1 MRRLILDT
9 DIGGDVDDALA
20 LALCVRHPGI
30 DLRAVTTVSGD
41 TALRARIAARLL
53 QLAGRDDIEVATG
66 EPSAGQPSGRPF
78 DLYHGGLL
86 DGVDVGAASVSKR
99 TALEVLLE
107 ADQSV
112 TVATI
117 GMQTNV
123 AGALAQDADFTVEQ
137 LTVMGGFFQPM
148 MVYSRPVPPDSDY
161 NLNTDAAASV
171 RSLNAGLPTLYIP
184 CDVTFGTFMTTA
196 QLDRLRHSGDPL
208 CEAVAGMIDIW
219 TPALRKMT
227 GRRMPD
233 DHVTMLHD
241 PLAVACTVDGSFVTV
256 ERMPVTAALVGDHVR
271 TFVDPIEGH
280 DAEVVTAVDNAAF
293 SEWLVET
300 LLTA

>member
-1 MRRLILDT
+1 M
-9 DIGGDVDDALA
+9 
-20 LALCVRHPGI
+20 CVRHPAI

-41 TALRARIAARLL
+41 TVLRARIAARLL
-53 QLAGRDDIEVATG
+53 QLAGRDDIEVAAG
-66 EPSAGQPSGRPF
+66 KPSAGQPTGRPF
-78 DLYHGGLL
+78 DLYHGDLL
-86 DGVDVGAASVSKR
+86 EGVGAGDPRVSDRSAVDLLVDAAASE
-99 TALEVLLE
+99 T
-107 ADQSV
+107 V

-123 AGALAQDADFTVEQ
+123 AAALDATNGEFSVE

-148 MVYSRPVPPDSDY
+148 VVYGRPAPPDSDY

-171 RSLNAGLPTLYIP
+171 RSLNAGLPTLFIP
-184 CDVTFGTFMTTA
+184 CDVTFGTFMTTE

-208 CEAVAGMIDIW
+208 CEAVARMIDVW

-227 GRRMPD
+227 GGLMPD

-256 ERMPVTAALVGDHVR
+256 ERMPVTAALVGTHVR

-280 DAEVVTAVDNAAF
+280 DAEVVTSVDNAAF
-293 SEWLVET
+293 SEWLVDT
-300 LLTA
+300 LISA